1 MNFDIRAYAKV
12 YPNWINEKTC
22 DEIVENLSSN
32 NWVKHSYYEPKSKE
46 SKSFD
51 TELSISM
58 ELPKF
63 GEAVNKKIWEAFEQ
77 YLVKDFN
84 FSWYSGW
91 TGYTGARYNRY
102 EIGNEMRLHC
112 DHIHSIFDGERKGI
126 PILTALGGLNND
138 YEGGEL
144 VMWENEIIDLKAGDI
159 MVFPSNF
166 LYPHMVKPVTKGT
179 RYSYVSWAW

>member
-1 MNFDIRAYAKV
+1 MNLDLKSYVKV
-12 YPNWINEKTC
+12 YQNWISEEVCN
-22 DEIVENLSSN
+22 EIVKDLDNV
-32 NWVKHSYYEPKSKE
+32 NWIKHLYYDPKSGQ

-63 GEAVNKKIWEAFEQ
+63 GEEVNSKIWKALEQ

-84 FSWYSGW
+84 FPWYNGW
-91 TGYTGARYNRY
+91 NGYVGARYNKY
-102 EIGNEMRLHC
+102 EVGNEMRLHC
-112 DHIHSIFDGERKGI
+112 DHIHSMFDGERKGV
-126 PILTALGGLNND
+126 PILTVLGGLNND

-144 VMWENEIIDLKAGDI
+144 VMWENEIIELKAGDI

-166 LYPHMVKPVTKGT
+166 LYPHMVKPVTKGV
-179 RYSYVSWAW
+179 RYSYVSWAF